1 MKQEIKIALVLDDY
15 KVKNKAEWWVKSLK
29 NTPNITKN
37 YDLIKEEAGPS
48 VTKKTTTFFR
58 YYRLKIKSCIDCK
71 YLGSDSGDEGSV
83 WHTCDHEL
91 FRKKYGIAGK
101 VIDSFDYVDKE
112 NPTPKWCPLIKEKG

>member
-48 VTKKTTTFFR
+48 VTKNTTTFFR
-58 YYRLKIKSCIDCK
+58 YYRLKK
-71 YLGSDSGDEGSV
+71 
-83 WHTCDHEL
+83 
-91 FRKKYGIAGK
+91 
-101 VIDSFDYVDKE
+101 
-112 NPTPKWCPLIKEKG
+112 